1 MGPAA
6 SRSRS
11 ANVFSGLG
19 RHAGR
24 AFQRAPRPRI
34 ALAGLRG
41 DALVLAVDATKLTAP
56 ILIVSGALDIL
67 TPPETGAAL
76 AALYGATYQLEPAQG
91 HNVLLGEGAR
101 RIAEDVI
108 AWVVGVGLVR
118 EHHGVSTQ
126 R

>member
-1 MGPAA
+1 MGAAA
-6 SRSRS
+6 SRRRS

-24 AFQRAPRPRI
+24 AFLRAPRPRI

-41 DALVLAVDATKLTAP
+41 DALVACRRRDETHRAYP
-56 ILIVSGALDIL
+56 VSGALAIL

-76 AALYGATYQLEPAQG
+76 AAVYGATYQLEPAHG
-91 HNVLLGEGAR
+91 HNVLLGKGAR

-108 AWVVGVGLVR
+108 AWVVGRLGR
-118 EHHGVSTQ
+118 
-126 R
+126 